1 MTLSDFL
8 QQCFNGLS
16 IASIYALVAAG
27 ITLVFG
33 LTRLVNFAHG
43 ELMIL
48 GAYAALLVAAGGA
61 LGFVAGLAVAV
72 LVVAAACF
80 VIERGLFRFTLE
92 KPING
97 FLVSLGL
104 IIVLQN
110 LYVMLWGTSPRSLP
124 PVSSDV
130 LTFGEVA
137 LSVQRLFV
145 IAATGVAFWALFL
158 FLNRSRVGLA
168 MRASAMDRETAGL
181 MAIPVPRLITM
192 TFVLGGVLAALAGV
206 LLAGLFPVKPTVGG
220 EFVVKGFA
228 VALAG
233 GLGNVVGA
241 LLASLVLGLGEAMI
255 AGFGYPEWT
264 DVASFVLMIAIL
276 IVRPQG
282 FLRSV
287 EAAP

>member
-1 MTLSDFL
+1 MTPADFL

-61 LGFVAGLAVAV
+61 LGLLAGLVVAV
-72 LVVAAACF
+72 LVVGAACF

-110 LYVMLWGTSPRSLP
+110 VFVMLWGTSPQSLP
-124 PVSSDV
+124 PVSSSV

-137 LSVQRLFV
+137 LSAQRLFV
-145 IAATGVAFWALFL
+145 IAATGAAFLALFL

-168 MRASAMDRETAGL
+168 MRAAAMDRETAGL
-181 MAIPVPRLITM
+181 MAVPVPRLITM
-192 TFVLGGVLAALAGV
+192 TFVLGGVLAAFAGV
-206 LLAGLFPVKPTVGG
+206 LLAGLFPVKPTLGG
-220 EFVVKGFA
+220 EFVV
-228 VALAG
+228 
-233 GLGNVVGA
+233 
-241 LLASLVLGLGEAMI
+241 GLGEAMI
-255 AGFGYPEWT
+255 AGSGYPEWT